1 MTCVVGIAINNKV
14 YLAGDSAGTAGLE
27 VEVRATKKVFYN
39 KEFLMGYCGSFRIGQ
54 VLQYIFKPPKLTQ
67 AKKKDLMRF
76 MVHDFVSAM
85 RMCIHSELKDSEE
98 DIINNNGPYLVGVCG
113 RLFEVQE
120 DFQVSELLD
129 GCHAIGAGG
138 AYALGSLH
146 STKGQDTEKRLN
158 MALDAAVHY
167 NASVRKPYHILSNE

>member
-1 MTCVVGIAINNKV
+1 MTCVVGIKHDNKV
-14 YLAGDSAGTAGLE
+14 YLAGDSAGTCGLE
-27 VEVRATKKVFYN
+27 TEIRSTKKVFFN

-54 VLQYIFKPPKLTQ
+54 VLEYTFKPPKLTP
-67 AKKKDLMRF
+67 AKRKDLMRF
-76 MVHDFVSAM
+76 MVNDFVSAM

-98 DIINNNGPYLVGVCG
+98 EIENNNGPYLVGVGG
-113 RLFEVQE
+113 RLFEIQE
-120 DFQVSELLD
+120 DFQVAELLD

-138 AYALGSLH
+138 AYALGSLY